1 MKRTFTTYPKTSI
14 KANSDDSR
22 RYIVRVYRA
31 DEDIEFSDYD
41 SARKYAI
48 SEYDK
53 MGVDRVQILDS
64 FDNNALMDE
73 YINEPEEV
81 E

>member
-1 MKRTFTTYPKTSI
+1 MKRTFTKYPKTSI
-14 KANSDDSR
+14 KANSDDSL

-31 DEDIEFSDYD
+31 DEDTEFSDFD

-48 SEYDK
+48 SEYNK